1 MQALNLPK
9 TDLKIVRKGERL
21 MVFDALRR
29 RWVALTPEEWVRQH
43 FVRFLQEQRQFPAGA
58 MANEVTVEL
67 NGMRK
72 RCDTLV
78 YGLHA
83 EPLMIVE
90 YKAPTVEIS
99 QQVFDQICRYNMRL
113 RVRWLV
119 VSNGLQHYCCLIDYD
134 SMTYSFLPEVPCY
147 GELEQKPIMTNDLMT

>member
-78 YGLHA
+78 YGRHA

-113 RVRWLV
+113 RVRWLI

-134 SMTYSFLPEVPCY
+134 SMTYSFLPDVPCY
-147 GELEQKPIMTNDLMT
+147 GELELEPIPTND

>member
-1 MQALNLPK
+1 MQALNLPR
-9 TDLKIVRKGERL
+9 TELKIVRKGGRL
-21 MVFDALRR
+21 AVFDTLRQR
-29 RWVALTPEEWVRQH
+29 FVALTPEEWVRQH
-43 FVRFLQEQRQFPAGA
+43 FVRFLQQYRQFPAGA

-78 YGLHA
+78 YGRHA

-90 YKAPTVEIS
+90 YKAPSVEIT
-99 QQVFDQICRYNMRL
+99 QQTFDQICRYNMRL

-119 VSNGLQHYCCLIDYD
+119 VSNGLQHYCCSIDYD
-134 SMTYSFLPEVPCY
+134 QVTYSFISEVPCY
-147 GELEQKPIMTNDLMT
+147 GELENAQ